1 MEMVTVWRFNPV
13 CAEKENEK
21 QASVSHSY
29 ISFVHALPFPSF
41 FELFV
46 FYFFT
51 MIHTCIHACI
61 HHIRNV
67 QI

>member
-29 ISFVHALPFPSF
+29 ISFVHALPYPSF

-46 FYFFT
+46 FYFL
-51 MIHTCIHACI
+51 
-61 HHIRNV
+61 R
-67 QI
+67 